1 MGINEGM
8 YELDGNQTRQ
18 LIDCQQVY
26 VAARSAE
33 REYADRYKGSMA
45 WKTVGEN
52 IYLYR
57 KRDGIWKSLGPK
69 SDETAKIYAQFHA
82 GRDELK
88 AKCKSLQDKLRLMA
102 PVNKAMRIGRVPWMS
117 AKILR
122 RIESLNV
129 LGNGLMVV
137 GTHALYA
144 YELLGGVHFGQ
155 DAVATMDIDLL
166 YDARGR
172 LKLFSLELQK
182 NGLIGVLSGVDS
194 SFEPLRAD
202 SFRAANK
209 DGFMVDLITPLTRN
223 PSTRSFKSRIGDD
236 MNDLKA
242 VEIEGLKWLENCP
255 AITECAIDEKGY
267 PLTITAP
274 DPRAFVCHK
283 IWLSQRMDRDP
294 KKKRRD
300 LLQAREITKM
310 LNKYLPHLQFDDP
323 SLNALPVDVRNAAM
337 SLANEL
343 R

>member
-1 MGINEGM
+1 MW
-8 YELDGNQTRQ
+8 ELDGNQMRQ
-18 LIDCQQVY
+18 LIDCQQVHM
-26 VAARSAE
+26 AARSAE
-33 REYADRYKGSMA
+33 REHADRYKGSMA
-45 WKTVGEN
+45 WKTVSNN

-57 KRDGIWKSLGPK
+57 KKNGIWKSLGPK
-69 SDETAKIYAQFHA
+69 SDDTDKIFAQFHT
-82 GRDELK
+82 GRDDLK
-88 AKCKSLQDKLRLMA
+88 AKCKSLQDRLRLMA

-122 RIESLNV
+122 RIEGLDA

-144 YELLGGVHFGQ
+144 YELMGGLHFGQ

-172 LKLFSLELQK
+172 LKLFLPELQK
-182 NGLIGVLSGVDS
+182 NGLIGVLQGIDP
-194 SFEPLRAD
+194 SFEPLSAD
-202 SFRAANK
+202 SFRAANM
-209 DGFMVDLITPLTRN
+209 DGFMVDLITPSTKN
-223 PSTRSFKSRIGDD
+223 PSTRSFKSRIGED

-255 AITECAIDEKGY
+255 AITKCAIDEKGY

-283 IWLSQRMDRDP
+283 IWLSQRIDRDP
-294 KKKRRD
+294 GKKRRD
-300 LLQAREITKM
+300 LLQAREVTKM

-323 SLNALPVDVRNAAM
+323 SLNALPVDVRKAAM
-337 SLANEL
+337 RLVDEL